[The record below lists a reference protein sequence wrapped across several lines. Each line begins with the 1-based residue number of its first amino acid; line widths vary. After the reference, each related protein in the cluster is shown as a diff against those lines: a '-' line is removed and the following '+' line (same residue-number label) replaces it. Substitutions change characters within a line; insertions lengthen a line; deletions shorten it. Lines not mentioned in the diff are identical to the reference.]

1 MPMQT
6 HQKSSSSRTTCSV
19 DWRVARDG
27 DFYFFIHDQITNLY
41 LSRCKKPLLFVAVE
55 SSQTKQVM
63 TCPLPQADLPAV
75 SLRIFIPLSSSC
87 FLFHLELLL
96 LHLFRQ
102 DADSR
107 VKNIRCAAE
116 CPCEPPPLPQ
126 CKVSQT
132 QLCRQKRRSRPPVR
146 GVSFTPPPPLTL
158 RRQFLRH
165 HAPALAYANPLL
177 PIGIH
182 RIPDPRSKHKD
193 PNSPDREAV
202 KLGRWGGVPDGLQL
216 GKGNVPGGEMVVEFR
231 MFFSS
236 PSYSVSH

>member
-1 MPMQT
+1 MVIFI
-6 HQKSSSSRTTCSV
+6 S
-19 DWRVARDG
+19 
-27 DFYFFIHDQITNLY
+27 YIHDQITNLY
-41 LSRCKKPLLFVAVE
+41 LSRCKKPLLFVASGE
-55 SSQTKQVM
+55 SQTKQVM

>member
-1 MPMQT
+1 MVIFI
-6 HQKSSSSRTTCSV
+6 S
-19 DWRVARDG
+19 
-27 DFYFFIHDQITNLY
+27 YIHDQITNLY
-41 LSRCKKPLLFVAVE
+41 LSRCKKPLLFVASGE
-55 SSQTKQVM
+55 SQTKQVM

-146 GVSFTPPPPLTL
+146 GVSFTPPLPPRPLTV

-231 MFFSS
+231 MFSFFS
-236 PSYSVSH
+236 VL

>member
-1 MPMQT
+1 MQT
-6 HQKSSSSRTTCSV
+6 RQKPSSSRTTCSV

-27 DFYFFIHDQITNLY
+27 DFYFFIHDQITNVY
-41 LSRCKKPLLFVAVE
+41 LSRCKKPLFVRCKWRVTNKTSDDVPT
-55 SSQTKQVM
+55 SSGGLARR
-63 TCPLPQADLPAV
+63 LPSYFHP
-75 SLRIFIPLSSSC
+75 SFSSC

-146 GVSFTPPPPLTL
+146 GVSFTPPRPLTL